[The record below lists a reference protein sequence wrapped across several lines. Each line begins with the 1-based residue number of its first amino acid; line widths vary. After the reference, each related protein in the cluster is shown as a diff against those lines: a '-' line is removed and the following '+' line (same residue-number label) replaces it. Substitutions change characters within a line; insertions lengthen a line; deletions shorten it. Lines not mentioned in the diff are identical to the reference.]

1 MTRRRRLIDAARPIF
16 RRLGTSRTDL
26 NRKNASG
33 RIAKNDVVFE
43 AYLFSLVVEVL
54 ENLKYKPKANPAS
67 GIFRFRRAPGKLT
80 STPGKFSYVDFTFI
94 DDGTPYEL
102 HCDTFVSTKSPGAV
116 LELDVMIVKASEATA
131 CRSSGSDP
139 SYNHV
144 HLMLEAKYIIKGI
157 GTGEAK
163 AFLGIATS
171 IHSGTCC
178 DGLVTAGT
186 VAPNAVSLLGGATP
200 VLTPYAEVTAEA
212 AHAANVA
219 KFQAALQAQLPT
231 VL

>member
-1 MTRRRRLIDAARPIF
+1 MTRRKRLIDAARPIF
-16 RRLGTSRTDL
+16 RRLGTPTTSL
-26 NRKNASG
+26 NRKNAKG
-33 RIAKNDVVFE
+33 KVAKNDVIYE
-43 AYLFSLVVEVL
+43 AYLYSLVVEVL
-54 ENLKYKPKANPAS
+54 YNLGYSPTANPRS
-67 GIFRFRRAPGKLT
+67 GTFRFRRAPGKLK
-80 STPGKFSYVDFTFI
+80 STPSKFSFVEFI
-94 DDGTPYEL
+94 AKGTQYEL
-102 HCDTFVSTKSPGAV
+102 HCDTFVSTKSAGAV

-186 VAPNAVSLLGGATP
+186 VASNAVSLLTGATP
-200 VLTPYAEVTAEA
+200 VLTPYAEITAEA

-219 KFQAALQAQLPT
+219 AFQATLQAQLPG